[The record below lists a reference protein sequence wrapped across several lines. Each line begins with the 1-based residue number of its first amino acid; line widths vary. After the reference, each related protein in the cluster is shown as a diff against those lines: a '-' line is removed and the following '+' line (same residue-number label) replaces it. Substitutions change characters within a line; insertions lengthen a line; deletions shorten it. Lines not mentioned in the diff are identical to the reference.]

1 MKLRHL
7 IAAAF
12 VAGAAIAAPAQ
23 AGVLGAADL
32 TITSLGIINLATGT
46 VVAPG
51 TISIIK
57 DTRTGNATAD
67 YNGVAGTG
75 AGNGNIT
82 STSAGATVDVKYRCA
97 GTCSGL
103 PLGENDFTTHLSTP
117 SGNFAFSDM
126 FLGGSA
132 IGASGANGMTRA
144 DASVNSATNTGGAN
158 STILNGATA
167 VTNFTAGS
175 TMTLAF
181 GMTYDAFVKAF
192 IDPLTPM
199 YQSGVASGKISWS
212 LALRDLTTA
221 TDIFSW
227 TPEALNKGFTIGDA
241 ADNVTYASIGAL
253 LSSPI
258 LVTGGH
264 NYSLTIN
271 QASNSLAS
279 LVPEPGSVMLVG
291 LGLVALGASVR
302 RRVRR

>member
-1 MKLRHL
+1 MKIRHL

-12 VAGAAIAAPAQ
+12 VTGAAIAAPAQ

-46 VVAPG
+46 PLLSG
-51 TISIIK
+51 ITIK
-57 DTRTGNATAD
+57 QDTRTGNATAD
-67 YNGVAGTG
+67 FNGVSGTG
-75 AGNGNIT
+75 TGNGNIT
-82 STSAGATVDVKYRCA
+82 STAAGATVDVKYRCA
-97 GTCSGL
+97 GDCSSTG
-103 PLGENDFTTHLSTP
+103 LGENNFTTHLASPT
-117 SGNFAFSDM
+117 SNFAFSDM
-126 FLGGSA
+126 YLAGSA

-167 VTNFTAGS
+167 ITNFVANAD
-175 TMTLAF
+175 MNLAF
-181 GMTYDAFVKAF
+181 GLTYDAFVKAF
-192 IDPLTPM
+192 IDPATPTF
-199 YQSGVASGKISWS
+199 QSGVASGKISWS
-212 LALRDLTTA
+212 LALRDLTTS
-221 TDIFSW
+221 TDVFSW
-227 TPEALNKGFTIGDA
+227 APSQLNKGYTIGDA
-241 ADNVTYASIGAL
+241 SDNVTYASIGTL

-258 LVTGGH
+258 LVSSGH